1 VIGGFE
7 SRDRVSREDTE
18 PENHIRDTD
27 DHKGESRMVS
37 KASTHAE
44 WKARSAKEN
53 LDILGWARARTFVPS
68 EVAESTESVR
78 DYPVLEEDPVAHM
91 LGGWLWRGEGSAI
104 TGRRLFKLGAE
115 GKSKE
120 ELRSVGWPAD
130 PQEMQ
135 ERLERVVPF
144 LQGRNPFRE
153 DLPPRRDRFMHFE
166 YWEKKSTAEGVWVL
180 IPAREGGPTQE
191 EVEEKVWR
199 EVTYLE
205 GIARPNPFRKD

>member
-1 VIGGFE
+1 M
-7 SRDRVSREDTE
+7 
-18 PENHIRDTD
+18 RDT
-27 DHKGESRMVS
+27 
-37 KASTHAE
+37 STHAE

-53 LDILGWARARTFVPS
+53 LDMLGWARTRTFVPRRH
-68 EVAESTESVR
+68 VESTKLAAEEHL
-78 DYPVLEEDPVAHM
+78 VLDDDPVAHM
-91 LGGWLWRGEGSAI
+91 LGGWLWLGEGSAM
-104 TGRRLFKLGAE
+104 TVRRLFKLGAE

-166 YWEKKSTAEGVWVL
+166 YWEKGSTSERLWVL
-180 IPAREGGPTQE
+180 IPARKEGPTQE
-191 EVEEKVWR
+191 KVEELVWS
-199 EVTYLE
+199 EVIYVE
-205 GIARPNPFRKD
+205 GIARPYPFRRD